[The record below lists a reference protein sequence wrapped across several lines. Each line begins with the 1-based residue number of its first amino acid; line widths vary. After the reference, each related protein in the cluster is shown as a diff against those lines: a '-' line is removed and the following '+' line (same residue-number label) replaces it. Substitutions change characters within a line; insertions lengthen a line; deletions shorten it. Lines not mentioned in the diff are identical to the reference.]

1 MTAPRPH
8 PLTRE
13 LRIARRILSRMFR
26 DLAANRV
33 GPIAG
38 AQLSIAVALRDARN
52 SGRNGK

>member
-1 MTAPRPH
+1 VTAPRPH